1 MKKSTVP
8 VILFVALTSAFHAH
22 TQAADATT
30 TPVAR
35 TNPAPPTLSDAERA
49 KQQAA
54 AKARFATMSR
64 QEKAANKG
72 NKQRPTK
79 PSAPAAPTGRT

>member
-22 TQAADATT
+22 AQAADATRA
-30 TPVAR
+30 PVTR
-35 TNPAPPTLSDAERA
+35 SQPATPTLNEEKRAE
-49 KQQAA
+49 KQAA
-54 AKARFATMSR
+54 AKARFAAMSR

-72 NKQRPTK
+72 NKQSPTK
-79 PSAPAAPTGRT
+79 PSAPAAPTGRI